1 MWILDTL
8 KSIPKLS
15 GCRLLLYGSDTK
27 LAGNNS
33 TQELSS
39 LGQELRSS
47 LQALRSTTA
56 TDTNVYIMPLIFI
69 AHSLGGLVVREVFLD
84 IDVL

>member
-8 KSIPKLS
+8 RSISKLS

-47 LQALRSTTA
+47 LQALRSMLVTN
-56 TDTNVYIMPLIFI
+56 TDGHIMPLIFI
-69 AHSLGGLVVREVFLD
+69 AHSLGGLVVREVFLA
-84 IDVL
+84 IDVF